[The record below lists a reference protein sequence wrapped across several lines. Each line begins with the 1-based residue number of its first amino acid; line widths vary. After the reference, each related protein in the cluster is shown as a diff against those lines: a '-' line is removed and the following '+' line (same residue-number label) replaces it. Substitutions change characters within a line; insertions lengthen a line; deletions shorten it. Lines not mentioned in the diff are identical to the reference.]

1 MYNNIFDPQKYAQEQ
16 MQAYYQDCREVK
28 KSIAKANALE
38 DIRLKG
44 FITRQYLRQLESERK
59 SSTFEELLIT
69 SDGEVQIITRNLTIE
84 AKPRAVTNITSPRI
98 VILKRLKDTT
108 EELFLFQCVVNK
120 VSRKLFLNPQKV
132 GKGSYLIKNF
142 ILIGAYFH
150 LPSAKAKELATQL
163 LALLISSG
171 PEELLLADDEGYTE
185 FPGKGFIYIG
195 EEDLTWKKA
204 TKLCR

>member
-1 MYNNIFDPQKYAQEQ
+1 MYKETFNPQKYAQEQ
-16 MQAYYQDCREVK
+16 MQAYYNDCREVQK
-28 KSIAKANALE
+28 TIAKANALE

-44 FITRQYLRQLESERK
+44 LIARQHLRQAESERK
-59 SSTFEELLIT
+59 KSTFDELLIT

-84 AKPRAVTNITSPRI
+84 VKPRAVTNMTAPHL
-98 VILKRLKDTT
+98 VILKRLRDTM
-108 EELFLFQCVVNK
+108 EEIFLFRCVVNNI
-120 VSRKLFLNPQKV
+120 SRELFLNPQKA

-142 ILIGAYFH
+142 VLIGVYFH
-150 LPSAKAKELATQL
+150 LPSAKAKELAIQL

-171 PEELLLADDEGYTE
+171 PEEILLADDEGYTE

>member
-1 MYNNIFDPQKYAQEQ
+1 MYDNTFNPQKYAQEQ
-16 MQAYYQDCREVK
+16 MQAYYNDCREVQK
-28 KSIAKANALE
+28 TIAKANALE

-44 FITRQYLRQLESERK
+44 LIARQRLREAESERK
-59 SSTFEELLIT
+59 KSTFDELLIT

-84 AKPRAVTNITSPRI
+84 AKPRAVTNMTAPRI

-108 EELFLFQCVVNK
+108 EEIFLFRCIINNI
-120 VSRKLFLNPQKV
+120 SRKLFLSPQKA
-132 GKGSYLIKNF
+132 GRGSYLIKNF
-142 ILIGAYFH
+142 ISIGAYFQS
-150 LPSAKAKELATQL
+150 PSAKAKELAIQL
-163 LALLISSG
+163 LALLISAG
-171 PEELLLADDEGYTE
+171 PQELLLADDEGYTE

>member
-1 MYNNIFDPQKYAQEQ
+1 MYDNTFNPQKYAQEQ
-16 MQAYYQDCREVK
+16 MQAYYNDCREVQK
-28 KSIAKANALE
+28 TIAKANALE

-44 FITRQYLRQLESERK
+44 LIARQRLREAESERK
-59 SSTFEELLIT
+59 KSTFEELLIT

-84 AKPRAVTNITSPRI
+84 AKPRAVTNMTVPHLA
-98 VILKRLKDTT
+98 ILKRLKDAT
-108 EELFLFQCVVNK
+108 EEIFLYRGIENHI
-120 VSRKLFLNPQKV
+120 SRELFLNPQKA

-142 ILIGAYFH
+142 VLIGVQFH
-150 LPSAKAKELATQL
+150 LPSAKAKELAIQL
-163 LALLISSG
+163 LALLISAG

>member
-1 MYNNIFDPQKYAQEQ
+1 MYDNTFNPQKYAQEQ
-16 MQAYYQDCREVK
+16 MQAYYNDCREVQK
-28 KSIAKANALE
+28 TIAKANALE

-44 FITRQYLRQLESERK
+44 LIARQRLREAESERK
-59 SSTFEELLIT
+59 KSTFEELLIT

-84 AKPRAVTNITSPRI
+84 AKPRAVTNMTVPHLA
-98 VILKRLKDTT
+98 ILKRLKDAT
-108 EELFLFQCVVNK
+108 EEIFLFRCIVNNI
-120 VSRKLFLNPQKV
+120 SRELFLNPQKA

-142 ILIGAYFH
+142 VLIGVQFH
-150 LPSAKAKELATQL
+150 LPSAKAKELAIQL
-163 LALLISSG
+163 LALLISAG